1 MDLTTLLVLNSIMKF
16 WMLQKLTCQMKNEGI
31 ALGIIKSKD
40 NRTLSEQCIKASIVR
55 RVEVNKIPKKVLY
68 TQVLPHNASRKIQGG
83 YVYMEVKG

>member
-55 RVEVNKIPKKVLY
+55 
-68 TQVLPHNASRKIQGG
+68 S
-83 YVYMEVKG
+83 